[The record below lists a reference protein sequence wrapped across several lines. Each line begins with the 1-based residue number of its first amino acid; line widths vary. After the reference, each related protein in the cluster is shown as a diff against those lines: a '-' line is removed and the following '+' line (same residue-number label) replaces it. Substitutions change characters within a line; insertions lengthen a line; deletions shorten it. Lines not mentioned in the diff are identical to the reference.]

1 MVLSVAIGARHIDDD
16 SRWLVGFGAGFVL
29 DGSLGVKELV
39 GDVSHNGSTARGDAA
54 FGDKHQELGEKLVD
68 VNGGLELEGRTEEF
82 GGEVLRVTRRL
93 LLGGP
98 GVAQAEMV
106 RAKTKM
112 GLRAGKPTTLAVGI
126 TIVAAIGKVASYDPD
141 RVGVDGGARILCS
154 YVHGFFLLGGTPP
167 GISYEYQ
174 NKRVTKFAFRNCMK
188 IQGIDK
194 T

>member
-1 MVLSVAIGARHIDDD
+1 MKHSWHEMVLSVAIGARHIDDD

-29 DGSLGVKELV
+29 DGSLGVK
-39 GDVSHNGSTARGDAA
+39 
-54 FGDKHQELGEKLVD
+54 KLVD

-141 RVGVDGGARILCS
+141 RVGVDVGARILCS
-154 YVHGFFLLGGTPP
+154 YVH
-167 GISYEYQ
+167 
-174 NKRVTKFAFRNCMK
+174 
-188 IQGIDK
+188 
-194 T
+194 